1 MSNPEQTNLING
13 KSNKKIFV
21 GQKLMKKMVI
31 CDENKGKT
39 AIWNYNLKKEY
50 NFKNISICHYECILE
65 TGRTHQIRVH
75 MNHLGAPLMS
85 GFYLQ
90 KKCKHQ

>member
-1 MSNPEQTNLING
+1 
-13 KSNKKIFV
+13 
-21 GQKLMKKMVI
+21 MVI

-39 AIWNYNLKKEY
+39 AITNYNLKKEY

-75 MNHLGAPLMS
+75 MNHLGAL
-85 GFYLQ
+85 
-90 KKCKHQ
+90 